1 MTIDDQIRDE
11 KLQLSAWS
19 SGKIDKY
26 VYLTSEEILPSH
38 QKHIIE
44 QAKFTYSSLGKNL
57 EKRIKTIEDQ
67 GERQIKA
74 NQSQGEIKKI
84 KRYPDRDKDN
94 AFRLFMLY
102 KPRNNVTEFF
112 DDYSSML
119 SKAKLKATKSTRLR
133 ILTSKQMLQRLPI
146 ALGQVKAGNNSEK
159 LLNEIKQIV
168 YSLYQS
174 KQITKKVYHNI
185 NKLIQL

>member
-1 MTIDDQIRDE
+1 
-11 KLQLSAWS
+11 
-19 SGKIDKY
+19 
-26 VYLTSEEILPSH
+26 
-38 QKHIIE
+38 
-44 QAKFTYSSLGKNL
+44 
-57 EKRIKTIEDQ
+57 
-67 GERQIKA
+67 
-74 NQSQGEIKKI
+74 
-84 KRYPDRDKDN
+84 
-94 AFRLFMLY
+94 MLY
-102 KPRNNVTEFF
+102 KARNNVTEFF

-119 SKAKLKATKSTRLR
+119 SKAKLKATKSTRLW
-133 ILTSKQMLQRLPI
+133 IITSKQMLQRLPI

>member
-44 QAKFTYSSLGKNL
+44 QAKSTYSPLGKNL
-57 EKRIKTIEDQ
+57 QKRIKTIEDQ

-74 NQSQGEIKKI
+74 NQNQGEIKKI
-84 KRYPDRDKDN
+84 RKYPDRDKDSP
-94 AFRLFMLY
+94 L
-102 KPRNNVTEFF
+102 
-112 DDYSSML
+112 
-119 SKAKLKATKSTRLR
+119 
-133 ILTSKQMLQRLPI
+133 ISKQKWIFTKLVNKRL
-146 ALGQVKAGNNSEK
+146 E
-159 LLNEIKQIV
+159 EITNLDERVNPDDLTYRYKGFAADA
-168 YSLYQS
+168 
-174 KQITKKVYHNI
+174 KFN
-185 NKLIQL
+185 